1 MKIRTRPSLC
11 VWIFTFAYQTISTYR
26 QRRRGGLARPGS
38 WARRGRQCRVC
49 KLWGKGWGLCKQV
62 FMSRSED
69 LPITVCPSFY
79 PFLICQSAG
88 TDFLIFN
95 IWSRLHA
102 CFLLLTEPTNLIL
115 MADRSGACLML
126 VLIFITRHCQLILTH
141 GPWSSPSHL
150 ITPLLSR
157 EGFLCL
163 LNPESDDPAMI
174 REAGEWS
181 LVNDSQFPAPHS
193 LSSFSPQI
201 PDIEISDLVSCRNPS
216 ILPSIKRTLTRSL
229 SGLCQNKQLEH
240 WLATCIVN
248 IWGNQTS
255 GKNESWSL
263 VIDVSAGGR
272 GADGIWYAASSS
284 PPPGCHCELCE
295 CRNIWK

>member
-126 VLIFITRHCQLILTH
+126 VLIFITRHCQLILTLPLNISSH
-141 GPWSSPSHL
+141 LSSPGKVSCVSSIL
-150 ITPLLSR
+150 R
-157 EGFLCL
+157 
-163 LNPESDDPAMI
+163 AMI
-174 REAGEWS
+174 RRWFERQESDHLWTIP
-181 LVNDSQFPAPHS
+181 NFPP
-193 LSSFSPQI
+193 
-201 PDIEISDLVSCRNPS
+201 
-216 ILPSIKRTLTRSL
+216 LTRCHLFLRRSQTLRSRILFLAAIPVFCLQSSEL
-229 SGLCQNKQLEH
+229 SPDPSPG
-240 WLATCIVN
+240 
-248 IWGNQTS
+248 
-255 GKNESWSL
+255 
-263 VIDVSAGGR
+263 SAR
-272 GADGIWYAASSS
+272 I
-284 PPPGCHCELCE
+284 
-295 CRNIWK
+295 NN

>member
-1 MKIRTRPSLC
+1 M
-11 VWIFTFAYQTISTYR
+11 
-26 QRRRGGLARPGS
+26 
-38 WARRGRQCRVC
+38 
-49 KLWGKGWGLCKQV
+49 
-62 FMSRSED
+62 
-69 LPITVCPSFY
+69 
-79 PFLICQSAG
+79 
-88 TDFLIFN
+88 
-95 IWSRLHA
+95 
-102 CFLLLTEPTNLIL
+102 
-115 MADRSGACLML
+115 
-126 VLIFITRHCQLILTH
+126 
-141 GPWSSPSHL
+141 GPDPPPHHL

-201 PDIEISDLVSCRNPS
+201 PDTEISDLVSCRNPS

-284 PPPGCHCELCE
+284 PLLAAIVSCANVEISENKKRRVLQCQYWRQPAQSNETGKLREGRQNGKGDLKIHSFVS
-295 CRNIWK
+295 WKLDMRSKIVFNLNSNRWIFTMIIFRTFI

>member
-141 GPWSSPSHL
+141 GPWSSPSTSHH
-150 ITPLLSR
+150 TSPLQGR
-157 EGFLCL
+157 FL
-163 LNPESDDPAMI
+163 
-174 REAGEWS
+174 
-181 LVNDSQFPAPHS
+181 V
-193 LSSFSPQI
+193 SPQSWERWSGDDSRGRRVITCERFPISRPSLAVIFFSADPRHWDLGSCFLPQSQYFAFNQANSHPI
-201 PDIEISDLVSCRNPS
+201 PLRA
-216 ILPSIKRTLTRSL
+216 LP
-229 SGLCQNKQLEH
+229 E
-240 WLATCIVN
+240 
-248 IWGNQTS
+248 
-255 GKNESWSL
+255 
-263 VIDVSAGGR
+263 
-272 GADGIWYAASSS
+272 
-284 PPPGCHCELCE
+284 
-295 CRNIWK
+295 

>member
-1 MKIRTRPSLC
+1 MKIRTRPSLSLSGFLHLH
-11 VWIFTFAYQTISTYR
+11 IKQSAHIG

-38 WARRGRQCRVC
+38 WGRQGRQCRVC

-126 VLIFITRHCQLILTH
+126 ILIFNTRHCQLILTH
-141 GPWSSPSHL
+141 GPWSSPSPSHH
-150 ITPLLSR
+150 TSLLSR

-193 LSSFSPQI
+193 LSSFSPADPRHWDLGSCFLPQSQYFAFNQANSHPI
-201 PDIEISDLVSCRNPS
+201 PLRA
-216 ILPSIKRTLTRSL
+216 LP
-229 SGLCQNKQLEH
+229 E
-240 WLATCIVN
+240 
-248 IWGNQTS
+248 
-255 GKNESWSL
+255 
-263 VIDVSAGGR
+263 
-272 GADGIWYAASSS
+272 
-284 PPPGCHCELCE
+284 
-295 CRNIWK
+295 